1 MGTNHF
7 LLGTECGITF
17 APEHPGTPSSGSG
30 LHLFFLSS
38 SLFPSKSSLI
48 IRHVL
53 LAMESLFFFFLEYD
67 VWEKDYHCSEV
78 LWSWETRRMLITEI
92 TEALMFFC

>member
-1 MGTNHF
+1 MALYSHLNILVRPAQALVFTCSF
-7 LLGTECGITF
+7 SQV
-17 APEHPGTPSSGSG
+17 AYSPSE
-30 LHLFFLSS
+30 
-38 SLFPSKSSLI
+38 SSLI

-53 LAMESLFFFFLEYD
+53 LATESLFFFLEYD

-92 TEALMFFC
+92 TEALTFFC